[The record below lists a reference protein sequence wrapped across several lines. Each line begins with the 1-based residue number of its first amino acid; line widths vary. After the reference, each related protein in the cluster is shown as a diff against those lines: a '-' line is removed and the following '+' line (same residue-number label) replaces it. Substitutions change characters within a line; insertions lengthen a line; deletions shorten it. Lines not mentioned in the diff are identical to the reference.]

1 MLKNKK
7 YKTQLKVP
15 KKKKKINV
23 VENKMVKRIFI
34 KVQGY

>member
-7 YKTQLKVP
+7 YKTQIKVP
-15 KKKKKINV
+15 KKKKFNV